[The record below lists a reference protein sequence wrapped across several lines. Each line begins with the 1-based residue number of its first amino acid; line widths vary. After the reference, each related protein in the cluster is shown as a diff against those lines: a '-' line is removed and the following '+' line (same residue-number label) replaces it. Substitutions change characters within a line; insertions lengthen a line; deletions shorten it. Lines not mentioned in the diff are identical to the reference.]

1 MGWFQRQIGRTVLN
15 QGLGLLVARA
25 IVHTGRMTFRPTCRA
40 LSVALACLLGLTAW
54 HASLQAEPLAQPE
67 GATTSGL
74 TVVQN
79 KPSVSCT
86 LPGPSELIM
95 RINMAT
101 LGDPRFRPL
110 DERLGAIQVDYDG
123 DGVVIQF
130 NSRVAQFA
138 GEWIFFY
145 HCDEGWYDAYAF
157 LTLLSCPGRAPRTQT
172 EMQAM
177 VDAEWRRRDLPAL
190 DWRKF
195 DIETRAS
202 TCADWLQLLPISRV
216 IHGDWEIQVQ
226 ADGQIVPVYH
236 HGSSPSVNGQLP
248 RVKYVGR

>member
-1 MGWFQRQIGRTVLN
+1 
-15 QGLGLLVARA
+15 
-25 IVHTGRMTFRPTCRA
+25 MTFRPTCRA
-40 LSVALACLLGLTAW
+40 LSAALACLLGLSAW

-67 GATTSGL
+67 GATGL
-74 TVVQN
+74 TVVQH

-86 LPGPSELIM
+86 LPDPSELIM

-138 GEWIFFY
+138 GEWRFFY
-145 HCDEGWYDAYAF
+145 DCEGWYDAYAF
-157 LTLLSCPGRAPRTQT
+157 LTLLSCPGHAPRTQT

-190 DWRKF
+190 DWRKYN
-195 DIETRAS
+195 IKTRAR
-202 TCADWLQLLPISRV
+202 TCTDSLQLWPTSRV
-216 IHGDWEIQVQ
+216 VHGDWEIEVL

-248 RVKYVGR
+248 RVKYAGQ